1 MCDRARETCPI
12 FPGSRNSLHW
22 GLDDPAEVTGTDEET
37 LAAFRRTRLELA
49 SRLRPF
55 IEVALRA
62 SGRRAASLANRWAA
76 TN

>member
-1 MCDRARETCPI
+1 VCDRARESCPV

-37 LAAFRRTRLELA
+37 LAAFRRTRLEVA
-49 SRLRPF
+49 SRLRLF

-62 SGRRAASLANRWAA
+62 SRPRAAPLANRSAA